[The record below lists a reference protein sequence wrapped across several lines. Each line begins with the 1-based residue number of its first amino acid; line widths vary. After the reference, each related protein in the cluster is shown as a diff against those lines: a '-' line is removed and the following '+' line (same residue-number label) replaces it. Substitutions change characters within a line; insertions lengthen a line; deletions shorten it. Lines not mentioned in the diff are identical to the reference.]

1 MLFEVEFRGEEEERN
16 MSGAD
21 SIDFKKKT
29 WNDSPIIAEHFLCVG
44 MNE

>member
-21 SIDFKKKT
+21 SIDFKK
-29 WNDSPIIAEHFLCVG
+29 NLE
-44 MNE
+44 